1 MISKT
6 PAFEFSRPLL
16 VDRVPRKGS
25 HERVVADSNECTSL
39 AKRFAI
45 HALHKVSA
53 MLLATPWHGGGMKVT
68 GTVEAEVELVSV
80 VSLEVFKTR
89 KSFQVE
95 RYFMPANKLSE
106 TLEVDADPI
115 VDGVIDLGEIVAET
129 VGLELDPYPRLPGE
143 TFTEV
148 EKN

>member
-1 MISKT
+1 
-6 PAFEFSRPLL
+6 
-16 VDRVPRKGS
+16 
-25 HERVVADSNECTSL
+25 
-39 AKRFAI
+39 
-45 HALHKVSA
+45 
-53 MLLATPWHGGGMKVT
+53 MKVT

-95 RYFMPANKLSE
+95 RYFMPAKKLSE

-143 TFTEV
+143 TFTDT